1 MNIKA
6 ISTVIT
12 VVVLVIIAGLVLPT
26 FLDGVGEMGSD
37 MSNDGD
43 KTSSLLADSISS
55 LVLVFFFIVLLFV
68 VVWVVK
74 SI

>member
-1 MNIKA
+1 MNIKTV
-6 ISTVIT
+6 STVIT
-12 VVVLVIIAGLVLPT
+12 IVVLVIIAGLVLPT

-55 LVLVFFFIVLLFV
+55 LVLVSLFIVILLV
-68 VVWVVK
+68 VLLVVHK
-74 SI
+74 V